1 MAIRYNDGVNDTK
14 IPVNTIEPGDIS
26 KADVEAGKVSLVR
39 FADGTVR
46 GPFAGPLL
54 ESALR
59 IGGWKVDAA
68 GKPETKPTK
77 PPTIRPTVN
86 GHVAP
91 REKPIH
97 FLP

>member
-1 MAIRYNDGVNDTK
+1 MATRFNDGLNDTR
-14 IPVNTIEPGDIS
+14 IPVNTVEPGDFS

-39 FADGTVR
+39 FGDGTVR

-68 GKPETKPTK
+68 GKPETKPT
-77 PPTIRPTVN
+77 TIRPTVN

-91 REKPIH
+91 RETPIH